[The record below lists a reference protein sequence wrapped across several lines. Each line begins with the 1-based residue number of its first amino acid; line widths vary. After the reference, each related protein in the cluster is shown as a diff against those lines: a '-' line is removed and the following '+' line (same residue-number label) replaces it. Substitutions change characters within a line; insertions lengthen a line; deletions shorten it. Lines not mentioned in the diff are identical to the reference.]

1 MKRTPEKTVNP
12 YTSVYLF
19 NKENP
24 KGKVFKLIG
33 GKESDEYK
41 KLLDDGWFDTPA
53 RLNLPKEDSLNVT
66 SEQFE
71 RMRPED
77 HVSKVKGYGFI
88 VLTPEQLQAEINKMV
103 STHIDIKHFTDE
115 ALIEEAERRGLKEG
129 GEPVEDEEVDE
140 LAGIESINEEVEE
153 DAPVDELTDEPNELD
168 ELLNQFNED
177 PESLT
182 KPELVKLGNEMFTL
196 GLRANMLEA
205 TLIEKINAALNDS
218 E

>member
-24 KGKVFKLIG
+24 KGKVFKIIG
-33 GKESDEYK
+33 GKDSDEYK
-41 KLLDDGWFDTPA
+41 QLLDDGWFDTPA

-66 SEQFE
+66 SDQFE

-77 HVSKVKGYGFI
+77 HVAKVKGYGFI

-140 LAGIESINEEVEE
+140 LAGIESSNE
-153 DAPVDELTDEPNELD
+153 DAPDAELVDEPNELD

-196 GLRANMLEA
+196 GLRSNMLEA
-205 TLIEKINAALNDS
+205 TLIEKINTALNDS